1 MKNIQSMYQKILA
14 IPADLLL
21 IQEEGKRHYVLIK
34 DFSSF
39 KYDHTLYR
47 GRKYFCCCC
56 VQPFRTAEKLK
67 SHVNNPCK
75 INGKQMIKMTKK
87 REYVRFKNYERK
99 IKLPFMTYADFES
112 ILVPEGNGKQNPDEF
127 YTNKNQKICCL

>member
-1 MKNIQSMYQKILA
+1 MYQKILA

-67 SHVNNPCK
+67 SHVIYIYIYIWYSFGAK
-75 INGKQMIKMTKK
+75 VSIL
-87 REYVRFKNYERK
+87 YRK
-99 IKLPFMTYADFES
+99 LAQVGFES
-112 ILVPEGNGKQNPDEF
+112 
-127 YTNKNQKICCL
+127 TTSCLLCTRS